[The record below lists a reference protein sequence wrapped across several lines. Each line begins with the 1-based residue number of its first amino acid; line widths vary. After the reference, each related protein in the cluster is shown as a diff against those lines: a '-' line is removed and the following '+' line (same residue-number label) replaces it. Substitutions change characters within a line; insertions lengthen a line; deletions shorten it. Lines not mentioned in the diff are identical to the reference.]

1 LAGKEGDMAK
11 LASRAGVSL
20 RQILFMAALAASCAS
35 ASAQPWTERPY
46 NPPAGSR
53 WSIVAQT
60 DSEETRAGG
69 ERRDRHINMR
79 SELTID
85 EKTPTGFKISY
96 VVRDMAVTGNAPGM
110 AVMQTA
116 FGAMKDIVVRGRADP
131 SGKPFVVDNLEEVK
145 DAMRIVVE
153 RIVKSFESKPQAAT
167 VLKEMLVNMFVV
179 DGSEAAR
186 LYMEELPVLSAGQNT
201 GLKPGDTRREDEK
214 IDSPLGG
221 GAIKS
226 VLISRLTAWDET
238 TGKAFITR
246 KREMD
251 AQALKEATLA
261 LTQRIMSAAP
271 DKATP
276 QMLEQLKDIKF
287 TLENEAVIEVH
298 DGMARRVDDRT
309 FMNTS
314 LAGQTMTKIE
324 KKVVTVAPLA
334 K

>member
-1 LAGKEGDMAK
+1 MAK